1 MTIRRLERPFEVKAG
16 SVTADGK
23 FAGYGAIFGTKD
35 SYRDII
41 IPGAFAKTLD
51 EDFAAKG
58 RKVPMLLQH
67 NRNEPIGVYT
77 LVKEDA
83 TGLYVEGEV
92 NMEVQKGRETHALM
106 KQGAI
111 SGLSIGYGSVMDKWD
126 ETELV
131 RELHE
136 VKLWEISPV
145 TFPAHD
151 DSRINSVKSIEG
163 FATISEVEDYLRDAG
178 GFSRKEA
185 CALIARIKS
194 ASVPSDSGAEQAALK
209 MLQNTIRSFK
219 L

>member
-1 MTIRRLERPFEVKAG
+1 MTIRRLERPFEIKAG

-23 FAGYGAIFGTKD
+23 FAGYGAISGTKD

-41 IPGAFAKTLD
+41 IPGAFKTSLQ
-51 EDFAAKG
+51 EDFFAKN

-77 LVKEDA
+77 VVKEDD

-111 SGLSIGYGSVMDKWD
+111 SGLSIGYNSVMDKWD
-126 ETELV
+126 EKEIV

-163 FATISEVEDYLRDAG
+163 LVTISEVEDYLRDAG

-185 CALIARIKS
+185 LALIARIKS
-194 ASVPSDSGAEQAALK
+194 ASVPSDSGAEQAAL
-209 MLQNTIRSFK
+209 NTLRQTLRS